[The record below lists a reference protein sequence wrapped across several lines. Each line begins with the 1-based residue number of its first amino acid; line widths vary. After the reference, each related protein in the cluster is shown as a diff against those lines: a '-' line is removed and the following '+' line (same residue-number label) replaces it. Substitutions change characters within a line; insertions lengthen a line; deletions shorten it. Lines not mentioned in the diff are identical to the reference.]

1 MYFIITAEDQS
12 DAVKAR
18 SAHTALS
25 FSEKYQPRIS
35 EPRLENC
42 TERLSTTISDRRDS
56 QQ

>member
-1 MYFIITAEDQS
+1 MCFIITAEDQS

-42 TERLSTTISDRRDS
+42 TERLSTTISDKRDS